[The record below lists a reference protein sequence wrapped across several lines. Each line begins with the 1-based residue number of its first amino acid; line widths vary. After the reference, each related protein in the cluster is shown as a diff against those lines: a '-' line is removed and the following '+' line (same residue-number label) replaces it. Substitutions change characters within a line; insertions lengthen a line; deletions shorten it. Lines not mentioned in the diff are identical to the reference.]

1 MNRFSFLMAFNAFVI
16 ITLFVYHFLPK
27 DWKQNRVKKLI
38 VIAYHV
44 IGVLSLELTFLIYR
58 DIPYPWL
65 QRLGTVI
72 STFYYVPIMIM
83 AIFFACGAVI
93 RFLYCFH
100 LKRHP
105 ERPLSVKLPADQ
117 HRAVLTASL
126 AYLLTAAGFINANG
140 LYLTEYDVQSA
151 SMNGKEPLDIVLV
164 ADTHAGS
171 GNWDSLYPRLSE
183 LVNSADPDII
193 LIGGDIFDETTGRSD
208 MKMLGETL
216 KSFKAPYGVYYTLG
230 NHDDPES
237 EVLCRA
243 IDETGAVSLEDR
255 GVRLRDDILL
265 LGRKDDGQVRMTAEE
280 ILSAAEENDT
290 VLVLEHRPT
299 EFQKLADLGTDL
311 VMSGHTHGF
320 NIPMIAAVYWKANV
334 VYGMK
339 QYGDMTAVVTS
350 GVSGWGFHYKFPAR
364 NEVVL
369 IHLHGSETDI
379 SN

>member
-1 MNRFSFLMAFNAFVI
+1 MNRFSFLLAFNGFVI
-16 ITLFVYHFLPK
+16 ISLFVYYFFPK
-27 DWKQNRVKKLI
+27 EWKETWWRKLI
-38 VIAYHV
+38 LIAYHV
-44 IGVLSLELTFLIYR
+44 IGVLSLELTFLMYK
-58 DIPYPWL
+58 DIPYHWL
-65 QRLGTVI
+65 AHLSVVI

-83 AIFFACGAVI
+83 GIFFAIGAAI
-93 RFLYCFH
+93 RFIYRLFM
-100 LKRHP
+100 KKHP
-105 ERPLSVKLPADQ
+105 DRSLSWKVPGAP

-126 AYLLTAAGFINANG
+126 AYLLTGVGFFNADH
-140 LYLTEYDVQSA
+140 LYLTEYDVASA
-151 SMNGKEPLDIVLV
+151 SMNGKEPLDIVLI

-171 GNWDSLYPRLSE
+171 GNWDSLYPELSE
-183 LVNSADPDII
+183 LVKQADPDVI

-208 MKMLGETL
+208 MKMLGEVL
-216 KSFKAPYGVYYTLG
+216 RGFEAPLGVYYTLG

-237 EVLCRA
+237 EILRRA

-280 ILSAAEENDT
+280 ILSAADGDDT

-334 VYGMK
+334 VYGMR
-339 QYGDMTAVVTS
+339 QYNDMTAVVTS
-350 GVSGWGFHYKFPAR
+350 GVSGWGFHYKCPAK

-369 IHLHGSETDI
+369 IHLHG
-379 SN
+379 N